1 MARKVAKFIA
11 DHGLPEIVRSD
22 QEREFVNEAMTNLLK
37 LLEWIIVLLQHTLLE
52 RKALRNR
59 MSQSRSERL
68 NGWLGMKSLDGVSTL
83 VPHNWL

>member
-1 MARKVAKFIA
+1 MARKVAKIIA

-22 QEREFVNEAMTNLLK
+22 QEREFVNE
-37 LLEWIIVLLQHTLLE
+37 HTLLE
-52 RKALRNR
+52 RKALQNR

-83 VPHNWL
+83 VPHN

>member
-1 MARKVAKFIA
+1 MARKVAKIIA

-22 QEREFVNEAMTNLLK
+22 QERVSFYWNE
-37 LLEWIIVLLQHTLLE
+37 HTLLE
-52 RKALRNR
+52 RKALQNR